1 MRDDNYARLKRDPRD
16 QFYVDPEDGDFG
28 VFGTESGFCYA
39 LFSDRGEAERDAQ
52 RRTEQRGP

>member
-1 MRDDNYARLKRDPRD
+1 MRDDNYARLKRDTRD
-16 QFYVDPEDGDFG
+16 QFYVDRENGSFG

-39 LFSDRGEAERDAQ
+39 LYSDRGEAERDAQ